1 MASKKKELKKS
12 SKKSKRDKRKDKKGS
27 GKLPKKS
34 PKVAKLKAP
43 AKKEP
48 GKKPKKAK
56 AKADGYV
63 PVGEV
68 DFSAV
73 MVDEVFRRR
82 VCRELNLTSREAGY
96 VSRAIGSVART
107 AHGVQQDAIG
117 NSDHPLVRAQI
128 APLRTV
134 DLASLEL
141 VVNDQD
147 VQRDIRHSQKR
158 SSFMGPKSVKL
169 LWHFV
174 AKAKKLALA
183 DLSTAG

>member
-1 MASKKKELKKS
+1 MASKKKGRNKKG
-12 SKKSKRDKRKDKKGS
+12 KKGS

-34 PKVAKLKAP
+34 PKVTKLKAP
-43 AKKEP
+43 DKKGP
-48 GKKPKKAK
+48 GKKPEKGKKKA
-56 AKADGYV
+56 DDYV
-63 PVGEV
+63 PVGEI
-68 DFSAV
+68 DFSTV
-73 MVDEVFRRR
+73 MVDEGFRAR
-82 VCRELNLTSREAGY
+82 VCREAGLTSREAGY

-128 APLRTV
+128 APVRTI

-147 VQRDIRHSQKR
+147 VQRDIRRSQKR
-158 SSFMGPKSVKL
+158 SSFMGPESVRL
-169 LWHFV
+169 LRHFV
-174 AKAKKLALA
+174 AKAKKLALS